1 MKLEYCHVRG
11 GNFGDDLNPWLWPRL
26 LPGFFDEDGAV
37 GFYGI
42 GTLLHDRLPRGQVK
56 VVFGSGTG
64 YRRLPRLDNTW
75 RIYCLRG
82 PLTARAL
89 GVDEKLAITDP
100 ACLLATQIAA
110 PLSKTCPVSFMP
122 HYTTA
127 RAADWRAICARAGIA
142 YIAPDGPVEEVIA
155 AIGQTRLLV
164 AEALHGAVA
173 ADALRVPW
181 LPVRLSHRHL
191 GFKWLDWCLSL
202 GLEYAPTDLPAVT
215 EAGIPP
221 ARRAGRIVKRAFSL
235 LGLGKSK
242 WRRLPLRRSRP
253 EEIDEAARRLA
264 RVPGEASALLSPEK
278 IRHELNDRLLN
289 KLDQLRND
297 LINARTA

>member
-11 GNFGDDLNPWLWPRL
+11 GNFGDDLNFWLWPRL
-26 LPGFFDEDGAV
+26 LPGFFDEDGSV

-42 GTLLHDRLPRGQVK
+42 GTLLHDRLPRGQIK
-56 VVFGSGTG
+56 VVFGSGAG
-64 YRRLPRLDNTW
+64 YRRAPRLDATW

-100 ACLLATQIAA
+100 ASLLAGEVANRRE
-110 PLSKTCPVSFMP
+110 KTVPVSFMP
-122 HYTTA
+122 HYSTA

-181 LPVRLSHRHL
+181 LPVRLSHRLL

-202 GLEYAPTDLPAVT
+202 GLEYAPADLPAVT

-235 LGLGKSK
+235 LGLGKEK
-242 WRRLPLRRSRP
+242 WRRLPLRPSRP
-253 EEIDEAARRLA
+253 EEIDAAVRRLE
-264 RVPGEASALLSPEK
+264 RLPRERRALLSPQG
-278 IRHELNDRLLN
+278 RRRELDERLLE
-289 KLDQLRND
+289 QLEAVRKD
-297 LINARTA
+297 FGGIR